1 MGKISFIIKIDLE
14 QILGIQS
21 LAHSIC
27 LMKRP
32 QINCTKV
39 IPIFNL
45 VLFYITIIHC
55 KCSPVLTTS
64 SYKPRFPV
72 FNRLPRNCHVAV
84 QSRFP
89 CTHHVAIQTRLPLV
103 YSPWVPS
110 SSAPPL
116 PPSPAPYS
124 CSSPCTGRWAWTAV
138 DWAVGGWS
146 GEGCVLQVA
155 ADAVCSVLVVV
166 VWTLLGGIPALL
178 VPSLPHALS
187 PLPLSSHPHLWK
199 DQDRIS

>member
-89 CTHHVAIQTRLPLV
+89 CTHHVAIQTRITCVHHVVVQTRIPCTPRVVVQTRFPSTHHMTVQTRLPLV

-124 CSSPCTGRWAWTAV
+124 CSSPCTGR
-138 DWAVGGWS
+138 
-146 GEGCVLQVA
+146 
-155 ADAVCSVLVVV
+155 
-166 VWTLLGGIPALL
+166 
-178 VPSLPHALS
+178 
-187 PLPLSSHPHLWK
+187 
-199 DQDRIS
+199 